1 MIRSQNL
8 NSICSCSY
16 QKHDYIYK
24 IHKMWFETNVL
35 FLLLYTLK
43 KFKVTLEVCLHMYV
57 GIQAERLKAWNR
69 KYPFHGNKCRLLIK
83 KFGQKQTSFQRWHLI
98 ETYNFYNG
106 IFNVD
111 VDAHKTNKYKDCW
124 CYSREENRWE
134 NKLSE

>member
-1 MIRSQNL
+1 MIRNECL
-8 NSICSCSY
+8 VFIII
-16 QKHDYIYK
+16 YI
-24 IHKMWFETNVL
+24 
-35 FLLLYTLK
+35 K
-43 KFKVTLEVCLHMYV
+43 KVQGHCRSLHMYV

-98 ETYNFYNG
+98 ATWNFYNG
-106 IFNVD
+106 IFSVD